1 MPRSAG
7 VTTSAVV
14 AIVASAFTFLLG
26 AMMLLGSTVLSKSSR
41 AAELPMNVGP
51 ILVGE
56 AMFIFA
62 FAAWGL
68 ATGIGLLY
76 LKRWARISLLVFAG
90 ILAFISFFSAL
101 FIAFIPLPSLSNND
115 PNLPAGF
122 TSLMRVGMG
131 LFYGAFA
138 ALGAFWLYF
147 FNKQS
152 VKAQFQPV
160 QPVPASAAGD
170 LFVGTAVPA
179 PIADQSAR
187 PLSITIIGWFLLIA
201 SALTPLSLLVNSALF
216 RDMQLPFYFLGVFV
230 FGRSAY
236 VILVL
241 WMAAQFAAAVGLL
254 KLKRWGLFATIGLQC
269 FALAN
274 GALLVSIPG
283 HRAKFQ
289 QIMETMMASMNAR
302 MLQPAPSFNFPVW
315 WGYAVSLP
323 IVAVILWFLIT
334 RRHAF
339 TFGA

>member
-7 VTTSAVV
+7 VLISAVV
-14 AIVASAFTFLLG
+14 VIAGSAFTFLLG
-26 AMMLLGSTVLSKSSR
+26 AMVLLGSAVLSRSSH
-41 AAELPMNVGP
+41 AAEVPINLGP
-51 ILVGE
+51 ILIAE
-56 AMFIFA
+56 AMVIFA

-68 ATGIGLLY
+68 ASGIGLLY

-90 ILAFISFFSAL
+90 ILAFISLFSAL
-101 FIAFIPLPSLSNND
+101 FAAFIPLPINND
-115 PNLPAGF
+115 PNLPANF
-122 TSLMRVGMG
+122 SSLMRVGLG

-138 ALGAFWLYF
+138 VLGAFWLYF

-152 VKAQFQPV
+152 VKAQFKTM

-179 PIADQSAR
+179 PVEDQPAR
-187 PLSITIIGWFLLIA
+187 PLSITIIGWFLLIT

-216 RDMQLPFYFLGVFV
+216 REMQLPFYFLGIFV

-236 VILVL
+236 LILTL

-283 HRAKFQ
+283 HRARFQ

-302 MLQPAPSFNFPVW
+302 MLQPAPQFNFPVW

-323 IVAVILWFLIT
+323 LVGVALWFLIT

-339 TFGA
+339 TSGE